1 MQINDLVFHPCSLD
15 ILEFKITGIH
25 SYETHTIYSAKA
37 THNVGACG
45 RIEISLAEDNHG
57 TLRFIGLDSE
67 SEYSSGLQ
75 DFTEGLYYNNKQKA
89 RLAYYKLAE
98 MNSSINLDQKE
109 RIYKEAK
116 ANHEK
121 IVNIIKIIRDNL
133 KEQKE

>member
-25 SYETHTIYSAKA
+25 SYETHTIYLAKA

-45 RIEISLAEDNHG
+45 RIEKSLAEDSHG

-67 SEYSSGLQ
+67 SEDSSGLQ
-75 DFTEGLYYNNKQKA
+75 DFTEGMYYPNKQEAK
-89 RLAYYKLAE
+89 LAYYKLAE

-121 IVNIIKIIRDNL
+121 IVNIIKIIRDDLLN
-133 KEQKE
+133 KE